1 MKNHKLNIF
10 NFLFSAIILLI
21 SSQTTLAAEIPA
33 TTNQGI
39 GVVDEER
46 IFNEY
51 SESQKAQK
59 QIASLRS
66 KIQDLLLQ
74 LNAEVEKSLQDK
86 SLTDDQKE
94 AKRKEAEQQFVAEKN
109 KAEETA
115 DSLRKKIELS
125 VYKAIK
131 EEANMQNL
139 SLILTK
145 ESALIGGKEI
155 TDDILSKL
163 NK

>member
-33 TTNQGI
+33 TTTQGI

-59 QIASLRS
+59 RIASLRS